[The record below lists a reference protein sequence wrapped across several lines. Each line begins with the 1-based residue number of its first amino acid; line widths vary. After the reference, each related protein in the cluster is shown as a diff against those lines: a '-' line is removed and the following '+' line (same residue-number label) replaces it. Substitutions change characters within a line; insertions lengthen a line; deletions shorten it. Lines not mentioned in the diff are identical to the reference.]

1 MTTTDWTWTI
11 DLENT
16 KFIESE
22 DGEDFEA
29 RCTFKRSFAKG
40 EMREITYNED
50 MHWMA
55 GYNIY
60 HSKDSVFRYVYGY
73 SYESDKRNLECVIV
87 AEAVRTMT
95 TVSLALAALG
105 ASLLFW
111 LTFKF
116 KANNYFKINQIST

>member
-1 MTTTDWTWTI
+1 MTVTDWTWKI

-16 KFIESE
+16 KFTESD
-22 DGEDFEA
+22 DGKDFEA
-29 RCTFKRSFAKG
+29 RCTFKRNFAKG

-60 HSKDSVFRYVYGY
+60 HSKESVFRYVYGY

-105 ASLLFW
+105 ASLLF
-111 LTFKF
+111 
-116 KANNYFKINQIST
+116 